1 VEPKGQTLST
11 SELNDRRTAEADAA
25 FQAYDFGTAV
35 LESADGWNR
44 SLPGTEM
51 VRTIYLASEKEGEPS
66 ERAYF
71 TVRFSGLDTAI
82 VGEAYAITVKG
93 GIFGT
98 EGERAEALAA
108 A

>member
-1 VEPKGQTLST
+1 MST
-11 SELNDRRTAEADAA
+11 QQLNDRRTAEANAA

-35 LESADGWNR
+35 VESADGWNR

-51 VRTIYLASEKEGEPS
+51 VRTIYLAPEKDGEPT

-71 TVRFSGLDTAI
+71 TVRFSGLDTSLI
-82 VGEAYAITVKG
+82 SEAYAITVKG

-98 EGERAEALAA
+98 EGARADALATA
-108 A
+108 